1 MEPQHH
7 PCQHPRKNVQR
18 RPSPDPHTTSR
29 RPDLATGPCPALLA
43 RHTAEHFV
51 QRVTDCAQSD
61 LDSSLSAQN
70 VTLRTKRY
78 LVHKTSPHTTPTRTT
93 RNPGCRPARPRRGQL
108 PPTRPGTP
116 TLHRQTPPHP
126 RLNSL
131 KNLRPTPKT
140 RHTTSPPTP
149 PAPQTPPPRTSTVLT
164 SNKYRSH
171 GEGEGRGGRSR
182 ASASSRLLLCPGTP
196 GQQPRSL
203 PL

>member
-1 MEPQHH
+1 MCNADADAHSSRPRTSPEGRKPLEPQHH

-29 RPDLATGPCPALLA
+29 RPTPATGPRPARA
-43 RHTAEHFV
+43 VRHTAEHFV

-78 LVHKTSPHTTPTRTT
+78 LVYKTSPHTTPTRTT

-108 PPTRPGTP
+108 PPIRPGPP

-140 RHTTSPPTP
+140 RHTTSPPTDRMR
-149 PAPQTPPPRTSTVLT
+149 ARLRS
-164 SNKYRSH
+164 SH
-171 GEGEGRGGRSR
+171 GQEWGRPSC
-182 ASASSRLLLCPGTP
+182 A
-196 GQQPRSL
+196 
-203 PL
+203 

>member
-1 MEPQHH
+1 MCNADVVARSSCSRTSPEGGKPLEPRHH

-61 LDSSLSAQN
+61 LDSSLFAQN

-78 LVHKTSPHTTPTRTT
+78 LVHKTSPHTTPTHTT
-93 RNPGCRPARPRRGQL
+93 RNPGCRPACPRRGRL
-108 PPTRPGTP
+108 PPTRPRTP
-116 TLHRQTPPHP
+116 TPTDRTRTTHT
-126 RLNSL
+126 SL
-131 KNLRPTPKT
+131 RNLRPTPQNSY
-140 RHTTSPPTP
+140 TTSPPP
-149 PAPQTPPPRTSTVLT
+149 HPHHKHHPHEQVPFSRQTSTVLT

-171 GEGEGRGGRSR
+171 GEGT
-182 ASASSRLLLCPGTP
+182 GT
-196 GQQPRSL
+196 
-203 PL
+203 

>member
-1 MEPQHH
+1 MCNDAPA
-7 PCQHPRKNVQR
+7 PTR
-18 RPSPDPHTTSR
+18 HTTSR
-29 RPDLATGPCPALLA
+29 RRSGQPLSHSAGPRPSAPPAGAPPTATRPRPARA
-43 RHTAEHFV
+43 VRHTAEHFV
-51 QRVTDCAQSD
+51 QKVTDCAQSN
-61 LDSSLSAQN
+61 LDSSLSTQN
-70 VTLRTKRY
+70 ITLYTKR
-78 LVHKTSPHTTPTRTT
+78 PHTP
-93 RNPGCRPARPRRGQL
+93 P

-116 TLHRQTPPHP
+116 TLHRQNPPHP

-149 PAPQTPPPRTSTVLT
+149 LAPQTPPPRTSTVLT
-164 SNKYRSH
+164 RNKYRSRE
-171 GEGEGRGGRSR
+171 EGEGRGGRSR